1 MKLEIELVPKSC
13 WFSNVR
19 SAVTKKQWNLMKSE
33 IASKAW
39 NLCEI
44 CGGVGPKHPVECHE
58 VWNYDDN
65 NLIQKL
71 IKMIALC
78 PDCHMVKHMGFAQIT
93 NKADYALNHFMKINK
108 INKVDAQ
115 KYIKQA
121 FAIWEKRSLKKWK
134 LDITLLKDF
143 GIDIKKL

>member
-19 SAVTKKQWNLMKSE
+19 SAVTKNQWNLIKSE
-33 IASKAW
+33 ISSKAW

-44 CGGVGPKHPVECHE
+44 CSGVGPKHPVECHE
-58 VWNYDDN
+58 VWHYDDN
-65 NLIQKL
+65 SLIQKL

-78 PDCHMVKHMGFAQIT
+78 PDCHMVKHIGFAQVI
-93 NKADYALNHFMKINK
+93 NKADYALNHFMKINQL
-108 INKVDAQ
+108 NKVDAK
-115 KYIKQA
+115 KYIKQV
-121 FAIWEKRSLKKWK
+121 FDIWEKRSLKKWK